1 MTKTDPSIDLSPLTE
16 SVVTGL
22 PPERVR
28 EQRRR
33 RNPFRKPVT
42 SILRHVFLIAAA
54 VLMLYP
60 VIWMVVSSFRPT
72 DLIFREA
79 GLVFDSFEISN
90 YVDGWNALT
99 YPFNVYLL
107 NSGLVVIGSIIGNL
121 VSCSLAAYAFARL
134 EFTGKKFW
142 FAIMLLSIMLPIHV
156 IIVPQYVLFSQLGWV
171 NTFLPLIVPKLLAT
185 DAFFIFLMV
194 QFIRG
199 IPREL
204 DEAAR
209 IDGAGHPRIFLQII
223 LPLMVPAL
231 ATVDDLHL
239 HLDLERLLQPAHLP
253 DEARALHGAARTQRV
268 PGRAELDRLRRVVR
282 DERRVAHPHLP
293 DLPLRPAIPDQGHR
307 DDGDQVIGPTD
318 PTRARTVARPP
329 TAPPAPPTPLHH
341 TTPRKDITMRGN
353 TRRRIGVVAAM
364 GAATMLALT
373 ACAGNRRPR
382 RRGAR
387 SSSSPTSP

>member
-1 MTKTDPSIDLSPLTE
+1 MTKTDPSTDLAPLTE

-33 RNPFRKPVT
+33 RSPFRKPVT

-107 NSGLVVIGSIIGNL
+107 NSGLVVIGSIVGNL

-134 EFTGKKFW
+134 EFTGKRFW

-231 ATVDDLHL
+231 ATTTIFTFIWTWNDFFSQLIFL
-239 HLDLERLLQPAHLP
+239 TKPALY
-253 DEARALHGAARTQRV
+253 TV
-268 PGRAELDRLRRVVR
+268 P
-282 DERRVAHPHLP
+282 
-293 DLPLRPAIPDQGHR
+293 
-307 DDGDQVIGPTD
+307 
-318 PTRARTVARPP
+318 
-329 TAPPAPPTPLHH
+329 
-341 TTPRKDITMRGN
+341 
-353 TRRRIGVVAAM
+353 
-364 GAATMLALT
+364 LALN
-373 ACAGNRRPR
+373 AFQDAQ
-382 RRGAR
+382 
-387 SSSSPTSP
+387 SSTDFGELFAMSVVSLIPIFLIFLFGQRFLIKGIATTGIK